1 MFSKDVLG
9 WISYDFANSSFT
21 TIIVTVV
28 YSVYF
33 KNTVVGIEGLGDYF
47 WGISISLSMLVVAIL
62 APIFGAISDYT
73 RAKKKFLFV
82 LTYVGVLCTA
92 LLYFIRAGNIF
103 LGMIFF
109 IIANICFEGG
119 MVFYNGFLPEI
130 VRRENIGKISGW
142 GWGIGYLGGLA
153 SLGITFLVLEKGTIY
168 VFPSIALFFGVFA
181 LPIFIFL
188 KEKKRGK
195 AVIGEVNYIKV
206 GYNRILRTFKNI
218 RKFKE
223 LGKFLL
229 AFFFYNDGVKTII
242 AFAAIYGASRFGM
255 TYSQLVIYFVIA
267 NVASFIGAIF
277 FGYILDWIGAKK
289 TIIISLFIWLGVVI
303 AAYFCETILQF
314 YGVGILAG
322 IGIGV
327 VQSASRSLVSMLTP
341 KDKHAEFFGFYAVSG
356 KASAIIG
363 PAVYGLIMS
372 LVKNQRM
379 AILSI
384 GIFFVIG
391 LMILT
396 KVNVKNGMKQINN

>member
-1 MFSKDVLG
+1 LG

-303 AAYFCETILQF
+303 AAYFCKTILQF